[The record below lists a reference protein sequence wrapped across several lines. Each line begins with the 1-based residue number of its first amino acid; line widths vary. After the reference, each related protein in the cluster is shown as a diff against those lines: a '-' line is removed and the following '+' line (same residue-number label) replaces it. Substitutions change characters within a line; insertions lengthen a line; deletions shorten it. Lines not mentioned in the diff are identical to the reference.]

1 MTIIT
6 SPVPAPSVID
16 HTTSDDIARNVR
28 VVDVAT
34 GETIPRVISAD
45 VQTGTVSSYAVD
57 EDGNLVREN
66 DKYQILVVDRP
77 IEIQW
82 ILPPAVVDVPAVD
95 EPAPIG
101 AVEVSM
107 PPVVVQPVEIDSAA
121 GGGDAPASSE
131 VSDPAVADPSDE
143 TDPELVDEAD
153 EPGSTS
159 DDADLDDDAGA
170 NA

>member
-34 GETIPRVISAD
+34 GETISRVISAD
-45 VQTGTVSSYAVD
+45 VEAGTVSSYAVD

-66 DKYQILVVDRP
+66 DKYQILVVETA

-82 ILPPAVVDVPAVD
+82 ILA
-95 EPAPIG
+95 
-101 AVEVSM
+101 
-107 PPVVVQPVEIDSAA
+107 PVVVDWSLSHGTVEFGPSPSA
-121 GGGDAPASSE
+121 
-131 VSDPAVADPSDE
+131 E
-143 TDPELVDEAD
+143 TDPELVDETD

-159 DDADLDDDAGA
+159 DNTDLDDDAGA